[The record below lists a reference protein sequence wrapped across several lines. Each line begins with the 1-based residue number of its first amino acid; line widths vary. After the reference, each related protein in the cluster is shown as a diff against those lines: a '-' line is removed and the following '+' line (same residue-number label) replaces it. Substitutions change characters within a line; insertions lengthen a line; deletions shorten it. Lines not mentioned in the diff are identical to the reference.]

1 MGTNRRAEIESATSL
16 SSINPAVPTDMH
28 PDALLPHAD
37 VLVDSELTD
46 SAAAAYD
53 SSRRAL
59 KSLYESSDA
68 INRAV
73 DECKVATRVG
83 TEKSTGKPIMS
94 FGVDPSRAAPL
105 ASAMSESFARAAL
118 QVDASTEILNR
129 AEEKLQSDVAIALTN
144 KRANE
149 VSVSTAAAD
158 IRRYVAN
165 LKVSGAR
172 MNFLDEAVQAGVL
185 ETVSA
190 VLQSNNPFISGLTR
204 AEADRLRDLASDR
217 FAPRAYKQLGAVR
230 AVKQHLQRVQK
241 SYAQNYFDKLP
252 RTAASPA
259 DAALAK
265 LKG

>member
-1 MGTNRRAEIESATSL
+1 MTTKREEIEAATGVAA
-16 SSINPAVPTDMH
+16 INASVVTDMH
-28 PDALLPHAD
+28 PDALVGYGAVLAD
-37 VLVDSELTD
+37 TDLHD
-46 SAAAAYD
+46 SASAAYQ
-53 SSRRAL
+53 SSRTAL
-59 KSLYESSDA
+59 KALYESSDA

-83 TEKSTGKPIMS
+83 TEKSTGRPIMS
-94 FGVDPSRAAPL
+94 FGVNPTLAPQLAA
-105 ASAMSESFARAAL
+105 AMSESFARAAL

-165 LKVSGAR
+165 LKDSGAR
-172 MNFLDEAVQAGVL
+172 MNFLHEAVQAGDL

-230 AVKQHLQRVQK
+230 AVKRHLTRVQQ
-241 SYAQNYFDKLP
+241 SYAKNYFEKLP
-252 RTAASPA
+252 RAAASPA